1 MLLWGRFWLWPALR
15 RTYSHWQEDEGS
27 MMAAAMAYY
36 AAFSIFPLCLVLIA
50 GLGYVMR
57 YSATAENE
65 KQQLLEVVAENTTP
79 DLANQLGHMLD
90 GVRTRAGLGGPLGL
104 AGLLLAAIGIFTQL
118 EFIFG
123 RMWDVPD
130 REPASFWKSV
140 RRALYDRLLAFVLLL
155 GVGSLVIAMFVANL
169 TLASLRTYAEQLPV
183 GQSAFSLLQVLA
195 NLAINILAFT
205 VMYRVLP
212 RRSVR
217 WKAALGGA
225 ILAALIWE
233 VGQQVLA
240 HFVIAD
246 RYSAY
251 GVVGA
256 FIALMLW
263 MYYASAVVLLGGEF
277 VRAIS
282 GDAQVAELRSD

>member
-57 YSATAENE
+57 YSAAAQNE
-65 KQQLLEVVAENTTP
+65 KQQMLQVVAENTTP
-79 DLANQLGHMLD
+79 ELADQLGHMLE

-118 EFIFG
+118 EFVFA

-130 REPASFWKSV
+130 REPASFWKAV
-140 RRALYDRLLAFVLLL
+140 RRALYDRLLAFVLLVGL
-155 GVGSLVIAMFVANL
+155 GSLMFAVFVANL
-169 TLASLRTYAEQLPV
+169 ALASVRSYAVQLPV
-183 GQSAFSLLQVLA
+183 GQTAWGAVHVVA
-195 NLAINILAFT
+195 NLAINIVAFT
-205 VMYRVLP
+205 LMYRVLP
-212 RRSVR
+212 RRPVR
-217 WKAALGGA
+217 WKSALGGG
-225 ILAALIWE
+225 ILAAFIWE
-233 VGQQVLA
+233 IGQQLLA
-240 HFVIAD
+240 RVIIAD

-251 GVVGA
+251 GIVGA

-282 GDAQVAELRSD
+282 GDVQADELRSD

>member
-57 YSATAENE
+57 YSAAAQNE
-65 KQQLLEVVAENTTP
+65 KQQLLQVVAENTTP
-79 DLANQLGHMLD
+79 ELAEQLGTMLD
-90 GVRTRAGLGGPLGL
+90 GVRTRAGLGGPVGL

-118 EFIFG
+118 EFIFA

-130 REPASFWKSV
+130 KEPASFWKSV
-140 RRALYDRLLAFVLLL
+140 RRALYDRLLAFVLLFGL
-155 GVGSLVIAMFVANL
+155 GSLVVAVFIANL
-169 TLASLRTYAEQLPV
+169 ALASVRSYAVQIPA
-183 GQSAFSLLQVLA
+183 GQTAWGVIQVAA
-195 NLAINILAFT
+195 NLAINIVAFGI
-205 VMYRVLP
+205 MYRVLP
-212 RRSVR
+212 RVSVQWR
-217 WKAALGGA
+217 AAFGGA
-225 ILAALIWE
+225 ILAGLIWE
-233 VGQQVLA
+233 VGQQLLA
-240 HFVIAD
+240 RVIIAD

-282 GDAQVAELRSD
+282 GSRQEDELRSD

>member
-57 YSATAENE
+57 YSAAAQNE
-65 KQQLLEVVAENTTP
+65 KQQLLQVVADNTTP
-79 DLANQLGHMLD
+79 ELAEQLGAMLD
-90 GVRTRAGLGGPLGL
+90 GVRTRAGLGGPVGL

-118 EFIFG
+118 EFIFA

-130 REPASFWKSV
+130 KEPASFWKSV
-140 RRALYDRLLAFVLLL
+140 RRALYDRLLAFLLLL
-155 GVGSLVIAMFVANL
+155 GLGSLVVAVFIANL
-169 TLASLRTYAEQLPV
+169 TLTSLRSYAERLPA
-183 GQSAFSLLQVLA
+183 GHTAWATIQTSA
-195 NLAINILAFT
+195 NLAINIVAFGI
-205 VMYRVLP
+205 MYRVLP
-212 RRSVR
+212 RVSVR
-217 WKAALGGA
+217 WRAAFGGA
-225 ILAALIWE
+225 ILAGLIWE
-233 VGQQVLA
+233 VGQQLLA
-240 HFVIAD
+240 RVIIAD

-282 GDAQVAELRSD
+282 GNRQEEELRSD

>member
-57 YSATAENE
+57 YSAAAQTE

-79 DLANQLGHMLD
+79 ELAEQLGHMLD

-104 AGLLLAAIGIFTQL
+104 VGLLLAAIGIFTQL
-118 EFIFG
+118 EFIFA
-123 RMWDVPD
+123 RMWNVPD
-130 REPASFWKSV
+130 REPSSFWKAV

-155 GVGSLVIAMFVANL
+155 GVGSLVIAVFVANL
-169 TLASLRTYAEQLPV
+169 ALTSLRAYAERLAV
-183 GQSAFSLLQVLA
+183 GQSAWSTLQVLA
-195 NLAINILAFT
+195 NLAINLVAFT
-205 VMYRVLP
+205 IMYRVLP
-212 RRSVR
+212 RRPVR
-217 WKAALGGA
+217 WKAALGGG
-225 ILAALIWE
+225 ILAAFIWE
-233 VGQQVLA
+233 IGQQVLA
-240 HFVIAD
+240 SLVIAD

-282 GDAQVAELRSD
+282 GDVQMEELRSD

>member
-57 YSATAENE
+57 YSAAAQNE
-65 KQQLLEVVAENTTP
+65 KQQLLQVVADNTTP
-79 DLANQLGHMLD
+79 ELAEQLGAMLD
-90 GVRTRAGLGGPLGL
+90 GVRMRAGLGGPVGL

-118 EFIFG
+118 EFIFA

-130 REPASFWKSV
+130 KEPASFWKSV
-140 RRALYDRLLAFVLLL
+140 RRALYDRLLAFLLLL
-155 GVGSLVIAMFVANL
+155 GLGSLVVAVFIANL
-169 TLASLRTYAEQLPV
+169 TLTSLRSYAERLPA
-183 GQSAFSLLQVLA
+183 GHTAWATIQTSA
-195 NLAINILAFT
+195 NLAINIVAFGI
-205 VMYRVLP
+205 MYRVLP
-212 RRSVR
+212 RVSVR
-217 WKAALGGA
+217 WRAAFGGA
-225 ILAALIWE
+225 ILAGVIWE
-233 VGQQVLA
+233 VGQQLLA
-240 HFVIAD
+240 RVIIAD

-282 GDAQVAELRSD
+282 GSRQEEELRSD

>member
-57 YSATAENE
+57 YSAAAQNE
-65 KQQLLEVVAENTTP
+65 KQQLLQVVAENTTP
-79 DLANQLGHMLD
+79 ELADQLGHMLE

-104 AGLLLAAIGIFTQL
+104 VGLLLAAIGIFTQL
-118 EFIFG
+118 EFVFA
-123 RMWDVPD
+123 RMWNVPD
-130 REPASFWKSV
+130 REPASFWKAV
-140 RRALYDRLLAFVLLL
+140 RRALYDRLLAFVLLVGL
-155 GVGSLVIAMFVANL
+155 GSLMFVVFVANL
-169 TLASLRTYAEQLPV
+169 ALASVRSYAVQLPA
-183 GQSAFSLLQVLA
+183 GQTAWGAVQVVA
-195 NLAINILAFT
+195 NLAINIVAFT
-205 VMYRVLP
+205 IMYRVLP
-212 RRSVR
+212 RRPVR
-217 WKAALGGA
+217 WKSALGGG

-233 VGQQVLA
+233 AGQQLLA
-240 HFVIAD
+240 RVIIAD

-251 GVVGA
+251 GIVGA

-282 GDAQVAELRSD
+282 GDTQVEELRSD

>member
-36 AAFSIFPLCLVLIA
+36 AAFSIFPLCLVLIS

-57 YSATAENE
+57 YSAAAQNE
-65 KQQLLEVVAENTTP
+65 KQQLLQVVAENTTP
-79 DLANQLGHMLD
+79 QLAEQLGTMLD

-118 EFIFG
+118 EFIFA

-155 GVGSLVIAMFVANL
+155 GLGSLVIAVFIANL
-169 TLASLRTYAEQLPV
+169 ALASVRSYAVQIPA
-183 GQSAFSLLQVLA
+183 GQTAWGVIQVAA
-195 NLAINILAFT
+195 NLAINIVAFGI
-205 VMYRVLP
+205 MYRVLP
-212 RRSVR
+212 RVSVR
-217 WKAALGGA
+217 WRAAFGGA
-225 ILAALIWE
+225 ILAGLIWE
-233 VGQQVLA
+233 VGQQLLA
-240 HFVIAD
+240 RVIIAD

-282 GDAQVAELRSD
+282 GSRLEAELRSD